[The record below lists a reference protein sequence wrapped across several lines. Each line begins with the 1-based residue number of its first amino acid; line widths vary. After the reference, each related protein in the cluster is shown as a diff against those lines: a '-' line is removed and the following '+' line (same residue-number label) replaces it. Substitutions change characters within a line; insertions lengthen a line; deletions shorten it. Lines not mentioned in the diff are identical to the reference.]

1 MRHLNI
7 KPYMGIPGSS
17 YFFRP
22 ISRSRRVTDFKGRRV
37 LVDGN
42 SVLHKQCIGRRGSG
56 TEPTR
61 KDGKSIN
68 HIYSIF
74 MYVTGLLE
82 KGILPYFVF
91 DGKAPIEKT
100 NTLSERHAIKKT
112 ASAKCKSIDDKLS
125 PEYVKN
131 YKKSFHIS
139 HRQINE
145 CKQLLKAMGITVIQA
160 LEEADAQLAAMS
172 HIYCDEFAGII
183 TEDPDVLVYA
193 GTTMLKD
200 FSFRKNAITEVSRAS
215 LLLYLRDKANV
226 IRTSADME
234 PIEIFTHINFIDFA
248 IMMGT
253 DYKVAGQDTKQ
264 LQIAGVTAHDKH
276 EALFELFALSDCDIS
291 KMVEMMQ
298 LINEMANMNDQTNI
312 YLIPHNYAQSMLDI
326 RNVYLKAT
334 VIDPLSISLELIKP
348 DPAEII
354 KILCYENDMDINFV
368 KGRIARI
375 IDNYMA
381 FTNMPIH
388 SNKQFASLSGYHYKF
403 CKKRTIAQGSEIFNL
418 CRQTTKP
425 TIATPNRFD
434 AIST

>member
-1 MRHLNI
+1 
-7 KPYMGIPGSS
+7 MGIPGSS

-22 ISRSRRVTDFKGRRV
+22 ISKSRRVTDFKGRRV

-91 DGKAPIEKT
+91 DGKAPVEKT
-100 NTLSERHAIKKT
+100 NTIKERHSVKKT
-112 ASAKCKSIDDKLS
+112 AIQKCKTIDDKLS
-125 PEYVKN
+125 SEYVKN
-131 YKKSFHIS
+131 FKKSFHIT
-139 HRQINE
+139 HKQINE
-145 CKQLLKAMGITVIQA
+145 CKRLLKAMGITVIQA
-160 LEEADAQLAAMS
+160 LEEADAQLAALS

-200 FSFRKNAITEVSRAS
+200 FSFRKNSITEVNRAS
-215 LLLYLRDKANV
+215 LLLYLRDKANI
-226 IRTSADME
+226 IRSHAAME

-248 IMMGT
+248 VMMGT

-264 LQIAGVTAHDKH
+264 LQISGITVHEKH
-276 EALFELFALSDCDIS
+276 ESLFELFVLSDCDIV
-291 KMVEMMQ
+291 KMVEMMK
-298 LINEMANMNDQTNI
+298 LINELANMNDQSNI
-312 YLIPHNYAQSMLDI
+312 YFIPHNYAQSMLDI

-334 VIDPLSISLELIKP
+334 VIDPQSISLELIKP

-354 KILCYENDMDINFV
+354 KILCVENDMDQNFV
-368 KGRIARI
+368 SGRIARI
-375 IDNYMA
+375 ITNYMT

-403 CKKRTIAQGSEIFNL
+403 CKKRSSTQGSHVFNI
-418 CRQTTKP
+418 CRQITKP
-425 TIATPNRFD
+425 TFTTSNRFD
-434 AIST
+434 AIAT

>member
-1 MRHLNI
+1 
-7 KPYMGIPGSS
+7 MGIPGSS
-17 YFFRP
+17 HFFRP
-22 ISRSRRVTDFKGRRV
+22 VSRSRRVTDYRGRRV

-68 HIYSIF
+68 HLYSMF

-91 DGKAPIEKT
+91 DGKAPVEKT
-100 NTLSERHAIKKT
+100 NTLNERHAIKKS
-112 ASAKCKSIDDKLS
+112 ASQKCKTIDDKLS

-145 CKQLLKAMGITVIQA
+145 CKRLLTAMGITVIQA

-193 GTTMLKD
+193 GMTMLKD
-200 FSFRKNAITEVSRAS
+200 FSFRKNSITEVNRTS
-215 LLLYLRDKANV
+215 LLLYLRDKANT
-226 IRTSADME
+226 IRSHADME

-253 DYKVAGQDTKQ
+253 DYKVVGQDTKQ

-276 EALFELFALSDCDIS
+276 ETLFELFVLSDCDIG
-291 KMVEMMQ
+291 KMVEMMT
-298 LINEMANMNDQTNI
+298 LINELANMNEQSNI
-312 YLIPHNYAQSMLDI
+312 YSIPHNYAQSMLDI

-334 VIDPLSISLELIKP
+334 VIDPHSISLELIKP

-354 KILCYENDMDINFV
+354 KILCHENDMDFNFV
-368 KGRIARI
+368 NGRIARI
-375 IDNYMA
+375 IANYMT

-403 CKKRTIAQGSEIFNL
+403 CKKRSTTQGSNIFNI
-418 CRQTTKP
+418 CRQITKP
-425 TIATPNRFD
+425 TFATPNRFD
-434 AIST
+434 AIAT